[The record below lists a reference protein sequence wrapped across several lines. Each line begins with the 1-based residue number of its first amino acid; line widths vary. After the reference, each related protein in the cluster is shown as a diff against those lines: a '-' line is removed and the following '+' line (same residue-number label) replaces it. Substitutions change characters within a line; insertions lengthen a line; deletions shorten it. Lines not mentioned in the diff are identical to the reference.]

1 MSKTSKAVDFLP
13 AAAQKALQTLG
24 ADIALARQ
32 RRKES
37 RKTWAQRMNVSIP
50 TLIRMEKG
58 EPTVAIGVYATALWL
73 VGRTNA
79 LSALA
84 NPQGDLGALERDV
97 QLAAKRHARKPVVT
111 TNDAVMVANPAAT
124 PYR

>member
-1 MSKTSKAVDFLP
+1 MSKTSSAVDFLP
-13 AAAQKALQTLG
+13 TASLKAFQMLG
-24 ADIALARQ
+24 ADMALARQ

-58 EPTVAIGVYATALWL
+58 EPTVAMGVYATALWL
-73 VGRTNA
+73 IGRTDA

-84 NPQGDLGALERDV
+84 NPKEDLGALERDV
-97 QLAAKRHARKPVVT
+97 QLAAKRHARKPVAT
-111 TNDAVMVANPAAT
+111 TKDAE
-124 PYR
+124 